1 MSGARGAFVVSSER
15 TTNSLG
21 PAQILRSLG
30 VSLLINGLCPYLVYT
45 FFAPQFPNGA
55 VQPLVYA
62 SAFPVLGL
70 VFGIARKRMVD
81 MIAVVVLLA
90 ISINITAIFLTP
102 SIKWALVARSLNGLF
117 TATVLLVSALIG
129 RPLFY
134 YVARQFVMANDPARI
149 EGFDA
154 ANAID
159 RKRTFTRV
167 TFVWATGVYALCGL
181 NMTLALYL
189 PPANYLLVSQITS
202 FTLIIGLIVWTIR
215 FTRTRLTRRA
225 PVTQVLR

>member
-1 MSGARGAFVVSSER
+1 VVSSEQP
-15 TTNSLG
+15 TDSLG
-21 PAQILRSLG
+21 PAHVLRSLG
-30 VSLLINGLCPYLVYT
+30 LSLLLNGLCPYLVYT
-45 FFAPQFPNGA
+45 FFVADFPNDA
-55 VQPLVYA
+55 VQPLMYA

-70 VFGIARKRMVD
+70 GSSIARKRTVD
-81 MIAVVVLLA
+81 MVAVIVLLA
-90 ISINITAIFLTP
+90 ISINIAAIFLTP

-134 YVARQFVMANDPARI
+134 YVARQFVMTNDPARI

-154 ANAID
+154 ANASD
-159 RKRTFTRV
+159 GKRTFTRV
-167 TFVWATGVYALCGL
+167 TFVWAAGVYALCGL

-202 FTLIIGLIVWTIR
+202 FTLIIALVAWTIR

-225 PVTQVLR
+225 PVTQVPQ